1 MIYVNKKVGKYHMW
15 YDTISDLKKKPYVYD
30 LEERYGR
37 TH

>member
-15 YDTISDLKKKPYVYD
+15 YDTISDLKKPYVYD